1 MKEKLK
7 LKPFYLSDEDI
18 KWVEKT
24 KENMS
29 LDEKVA
35 QLFCLIAYTS
45 DEGYL
50 NNLVHNIKPGGLM
63 CRVMPTEDVVKT
75 VSILQQSKIPMLI
88 SANIEKGGNGIVTEG
103 TYVGAPLNIGATND
117 KEMAYK
123 LGVVCGAE
131 GNAVGA
137 NWTFAPVIDIDYNF
151 RNPITNTRTFGSNP
165 EIVRDFGAEF
175 VKGVQENDV
184 AACIK
189 HFPGDGIDERDQH
202 LVTTVNTMKVEE
214 WEKTF
219 GDVYRK
225 SIEEGAL
232 SCMIGHIALP
242 EYSKV
247 LDPTLKDEDI
257 LPATLAKEITTT
269 LLREKLGFNG
279 LVVTDATAMAGFA
292 LPMPREKAVPT
303 AIAAGCDMFLF
314 TRNMDEDFYFMK
326 KGIEEGVITS
336 ERLDEAL
343 TRILGMK
350 AALKLHTKQQNNELA
365 PNLERAKEIIGN
377 PKHQEWA
384 KECADKSITLVKEE
398 KGVLPI
404 SVEKH
409 KRVLFYN
416 LENTGSFFDGN
427 NVTEEFRKLLENEG
441 FEIEVF
447 NANKGMEGMMTPSK
461 DVLGKYDLIIYVAN
475 IITKSNQTTVRIE
488 WAMPMGINIP
498 IYLTSI
504 PTIFVS
510 VENPYHLL
518 DIPRVKTYINAYSSG
533 ENILKE
539 IVEKLMGRSEFKG
552 TNPVDPFCGKW
563 DTRL

>member
-7 LKPFYLSDEDI
+7 LKPFYLSDNDI
-18 KWVEKT
+18 DWVEKT
-24 KENMS
+24 KKSMT
-29 LDEKVA
+29 LDEKIA

-75 VSILQQSKIPMLI
+75 VSILQTSKIPMLI
-88 SANIEKGGNGIVTEG
+88 SANIEKGGNGIVAEG

-137 NWTFAPVIDIDYNF
+137 NWTFAPVVDIDYNF
-151 RNPITNTRTFGSNP
+151 RNPITNTRTFGSNY

-175 VKGVQENDV
+175 VRGVQENGV

-202 LVTTVNTMKVEE
+202 LVTTVNTMSVEE

-219 GDVYRK
+219 GEVYRK
-225 SIEEGAL
+225 SIKEGAL

-247 LDPTLKDEDI
+247 LNNNLKDEDI
-257 LPATLAKEITTT
+257 LPATLAKEIITT

-279 LVVTDATAMAGFA
+279 LIITDATAMAGFS
-292 LPMPREKAVPT
+292 LPMPREKAVPM
-303 AIAAGCDMFLF
+303 AIAAGNDMFLF
-314 TRNMDEDFYFMK
+314 TRNMDEDFDFMK
-326 KGIEEGVITS
+326 KGIEDGIITS
-336 ERLDEAL
+336 ERLDEAI
-343 TRILGMK
+343 TRILAMK
-350 AALKLHTKQQNNELA
+350 ASLKLHIKKENNELA
-365 PNLERAKEIIGN
+365 PDLENAKKIVGNL
-377 PKHQEWA
+377 KHKEWA

-398 KGVLPI
+398 KGVLPL
-404 SVEKH
+404 SNK
-409 KRVLFYN
+409 KYKKVLFYA
-416 LENTGSFFDGN
+416 LENTGNFFDGN
-427 NVTEEFRKLLENEG
+427 DVTEDFRKLLEKEG
-441 FEIEVF
+441 FEIELF

-461 DVLGKYDLIIYVAN
+461 DVIGKYDLIIYIANVA
-475 IITKSNQTTVRIE
+475 TKSNQTTVRIE

-518 DIPRVKTYINAYSSG
+518 DVPRVKTYINAYSSG
-533 ENILKE
+533 EHILQE
-539 IVEKLMGRSEFKG
+539 IVNKLMGRSKFKG

-563 DTRL
+563 DTKL

>member
-7 LKPFYLSDEDI
+7 LKPFYLSDDDI
-18 KWVEKT
+18 KWIEKT
-24 KENMS
+24 KEGMT
-29 LDEKVA
+29 LDEKIS

-50 NNLVHNIKPGGLM
+50 NNLVHNVKPGGLM

-75 VSILQQSKIPMLI
+75 VSILQTSKIPMLI
-88 SANIEKGGNGIVTEG
+88 SANIEKGGNGIVSEG

-151 RNPITNTRTFGSNP
+151 RNPITNTRTFGSNH

-175 VKGVQENDV
+175 VRGVQENGV

-189 HFPGDGIDERDQH
+189 HFPGDGVDERDQH
-202 LVTTVNTMKVEE
+202 LVTTVNTMTVDE

-242 EYSKV
+242 EYSKI
-247 LDPTLKDEDI
+247 LNPNLKDEDI

-279 LVVTDATAMAGFA
+279 LIITDATAMAGFS
-292 LPMPREKAVPT
+292 LPMSREKAVPT
-303 AIAAGCDMFLF
+303 AIAAGNDMFLF
-314 TRNMDEDFYFMK
+314 TRNMEEDFYFMK
-326 KGIEEGVITS
+326 KGYEEGIITS
-336 ERLDEAL
+336 ERLDEAI
-343 TRILGMK
+343 TRILAMK
-350 AALKLHTKQQNNELA
+350 ASLKLHTKKENNELS
-365 PNLERAKEIIGN
+365 PNLENAKKIIG
-377 PKHQEWA
+377 KEEHKKWA

-404 SVEKH
+404 SSEKYE
-409 KRVLFYN
+409 RVLFYN
-416 LENTGSFFDGN
+416 LENSGSFFDGN
-427 NVTEEFRKLLENEG
+427 SVTEDFRKLLEKEG
-441 FEIEVF
+441 FDIEVF

-461 DVLGKYDLIIYVAN
+461 DVIGKYDLIIYIANVA
-475 IITKSNQTTVRIE
+475 TKSNQTTVRIE

-518 DIPRVKTYINAYSSG
+518 DVPRVKTYINAYSSG
-533 ENILKE
+533 EHILEE
-539 IVEKLMGRSEFKG
+539 IVNKLMGRSEFKG
-552 TNPVDPFCGKW
+552 KNPIDPFCGKW
-563 DTRL
+563 DAKL